1 MSTKEKMIKESV
13 EAFVSSILD
22 GDQESATAAFN
33 QAMGEKLTDKMDS
46 MKIEIAN
53 TLAK

>member
-1 MSTKEKMIKESV
+1 MSTKEIKESV
-13 EAFVSSILD
+13 QEVISAVLD
-22 GDQESATAAFN
+22 GDDATATVAFN
-33 QAMGEKLTDKMDS
+33 QAMGEKLTDKMDA